1 MSSPDAAAD
10 ANQTQG
16 MTMNTTTKFAASL
29 VAVVALSAVMFTSS
43 RADSMNAASSTTAP
57 SQSTANIQ
65 PANSPETP
73 QDQLS
78 DLSY

>member
-1 MSSPDAAAD
+1 
-10 ANQTQG
+10 
-16 MTMNTTTKFAASL
+16 MNTTAKFAASL
-29 VAVVALSAVMFTSS
+29 VTVVALSAVLFTSS
-43 RADSMNAASSTTAP
+43 RADSMNAASASAAP

-73 QDQLS
+73 QDQLK